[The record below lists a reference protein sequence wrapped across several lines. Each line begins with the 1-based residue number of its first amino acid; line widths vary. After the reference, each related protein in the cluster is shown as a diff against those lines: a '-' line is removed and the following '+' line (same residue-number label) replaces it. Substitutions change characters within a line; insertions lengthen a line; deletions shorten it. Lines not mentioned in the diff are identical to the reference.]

1 MDKSAKKESAETL
14 WIDGADKAVIGFI
27 DRCGYPPVVIYSYPK
42 LCTVFVKQ
50 GMTDEEA
57 AEWVSFNIEGAGMGA
72 GTPGILHRGTAAD
85 VRLWIGSEKES

>member
-42 LCTVFVKQ
+42 LCSVFVKQ

-85 VRLWIGSEKES
+85 LRLWIGSEQAP

>member
-42 LCTVFVKQ
+42 LCSVFVKQ

-85 VRLWIGSEKES
+85 LRLWIGSEQEP

>member
-27 DRCGYPPVVIYSYPK
+27 DRCGYPPVVIYSYPR
-42 LCTVFVKQ
+42 LCSVFVKQ

-85 VRLWIGSEKES
+85 LRLWIGSEQEP